1 MQFEDSEIGFVK
13 GRITIPPHTGVPL
26 LEPLRLA
33 GRQVNES
40 EGEDNRVALES
51 LKPKGTSLPR
61 AMMVGDLKLTAL
73 KSRLNGLGIGAE
85 FAGEGVLV
93 CRATTDSVEDTVAVR
108 KTGRGEVRVEGGACE
123 MFYTVR
129 DAIYQLHALVEV

>member
-1 MQFEDSEIGFVK
+1 MQFEDSEVGFVK

-26 LEPLRLA
+26 LEPLRLT
-33 GRQVNES
+33 GRQANGND
-40 EGEDNRVALES
+40 GEDSRLALEN
-51 LKPKGTSLPR
+51 LKPKGTPLPR

-73 KSRLNGLGIGAE
+73 KSRLNALGIGAE

-93 CRATTDSVEDTVAVR
+93 CRAAADAVDDIVAVR

>member
-1 MQFEDSEIGFVK
+1 LQFEDSEIGFVK

-26 LEPLRLA
+26 LEPLRLT
-33 GRQVNES
+33 GRQTNGN
-40 EGEDNRVALES
+40 EGEDNRLVVES
-51 LKPKGTSLPR
+51 LKPKKASLPR

-73 KSRLNGLGIGAE
+73 KSRLNELDIAAE

-93 CRATTDSVEDTVAVR
+93 CRATTDGVEDIVAVR

>member
-1 MQFEDSEIGFVK
+1 LQFEDSEIGFVK

-26 LEPLRLA
+26 LEPLRLT
-33 GRQVNES
+33 GRQANGN
-40 EGEDNRVALES
+40 EGEDNRLALES
-51 LKPKGTSLPR
+51 LKGTSLPR

-93 CRATTDSVEDTVAVR
+93 CKANTDSVEDIVAVR